1 MKNINLAKK
10 TWSFLTSKQK
20 KYGIFIF
27 VMMFIT
33 MFFETLS
40 VGIVLPLLSLFLK
53 GDTEEGILS
62 FPFIFRDM
70 LGENLIY
77 VALLL
82 ALIIFLL
89 KNFILSFNLWY
100 QTKFLR
106 NLNFDI
112 TSRLFKYYLKKDYL
126 FFINNNSAF
135 LYRNLTS
142 VITSTIDYI
151 NRYMI
156 FLTESIV
163 FIGIMIFLSYI
174 DFLGTSIILLSV
186 SIVASLVYFIF
197 RKRIKFFANQR
208 NIVGGDLNKHLL
220 QGMASAKDVKI
231 LDREEELISQVGEN
245 LQKMTKISHIVTF
258 VNGLPRYIF
267 EVFIVLMFI
276 VLVIL
281 MLNVKR
287 ELIDIIQ
294 YLGVFAVASFRIIPS
309 VTRIVSSLQ
318 MINFQEP
325 SVNILFKEFDLKKKA
340 SLNKN
345 INMEKK
351 NIPINF
357 KNYINIKNL
366 SFSFPSRKEF
376 SLSKITL
383 SVKKGEF
390 IGIIGETGSGKS
402 TLINLLTGLLKP
414 SDGKIEVDGSDI
426 HLNLKSW
433 HEKIGYVP
441 QSIYLTDDSIKK
453 NIAFGLRED
462 NINNNL
468 INKAVENSK
477 LNFFLK
483 DLEDGVNTV
492 VGEKGIKLSG
502 GQQQRIGI
510 ARALYRDPEILILDE
525 GTSSLDETTERKIM
539 ESISLLKRKKTIIL
553 VTHRLYTVKNC
564 DKVYFI
570 DKGKIIKE
578 GSPGE
583 VLNND

>member
-20 KYGIFIF
+20 KYGIFIL

-112 TSRLFKYYLKKDYL
+112 TSRLLKYYLKKDYL

-231 LDREEELISQVGEN
+231 LDREE
-245 LQKMTKISHIVTF
+245 
-258 VNGLPRYIF
+258 
-267 EVFIVLMFI
+267 
-276 VLVIL
+276 
-281 MLNVKR
+281 
-287 ELIDIIQ
+287 
-294 YLGVFAVASFRIIPS
+294 
-309 VTRIVSSLQ
+309 
-318 MINFQEP
+318 
-325 SVNILFKEFDLKKKA
+325 
-340 SLNKN
+340 
-345 INMEKK
+345 
-351 NIPINF
+351 
-357 KNYINIKNL
+357 
-366 SFSFPSRKEF
+366 
-376 SLSKITL
+376 
-383 SVKKGEF
+383 
-390 IGIIGETGSGKS
+390 
-402 TLINLLTGLLKP
+402 
-414 SDGKIEVDGSDI
+414 
-426 HLNLKSW
+426 
-433 HEKIGYVP
+433 
-441 QSIYLTDDSIKK
+441 
-453 NIAFGLRED
+453 
-462 NINNNL
+462 
-468 INKAVENSK
+468 
-477 LNFFLK
+477 
-483 DLEDGVNTV
+483 
-492 VGEKGIKLSG
+492 
-502 GQQQRIGI
+502 
-510 ARALYRDPEILILDE
+510 
-525 GTSSLDETTERKIM
+525 
-539 ESISLLKRKKTIIL
+539 
-553 VTHRLYTVKNC
+553 
-564 DKVYFI
+564 
-570 DKGKIIKE
+570 
-578 GSPGE
+578 
-583 VLNND
+583 

>member
-1 MKNINLAKK
+1 MQNINLAKK

-33 MFFETLS
+33 MFLETLS

-53 GDTEEGILS
+53 GDTGEGILS
-62 FPFIFRDM
+62 FPLIFRDT

-82 ALIIFLL
+82 ALIIFLF
-89 KNFILSFNLWY
+89 KNFILSFNLWH

-112 TSRLFKYYLKKDYL
+112 TNRLFNYYLKKDYL

-142 VITSTIDYI
+142 IISSTTGYI
-151 NRYMI
+151 NKYMI
-156 FLTESIV
+156 FLTESMV
-163 FIGIMIFLSYI
+163 FIGIIIFLSYI

-197 RKRIKFFANQR
+197 RKKIKFLANQR

-245 LQKMTKISHIVTF
+245 LQKMTKLTHIVTF

-267 EVFIVLMFI
+267 EVFIVLTFI

-281 MLNVKR
+281 MLNVNR

-325 SVNILFKEFDLKKKA
+325 SVNILLKEFDLKKKA

-345 INMEKK
+345 INMEKQ

-376 SLSKITL
+376 SLLKITL

-426 HLNLKSW
+426 HLNLKGW

-525 GTSSLDETTERKIM
+525 ATSSLDETTERKIM
-539 ESISLLKRKKTIIL
+539 ESIGLLKRKKTIIL
-553 VTHRLYTVKNC
+553 ITHRLSTVKNC

-583 VLNND
+583 VLNNY